1 MNSNGVDKIF
11 SKWRKYHRIAL
22 EVPYTT
28 HCDLLPL
35 IADNLPLDCT
45 LDLKFISFFKS
56 IATSDN
62 SIIRYTGKCMMKSH
76 TSTLCRNMRHMLYK
90 YDISINEI
98 LSSTKGKIRK
108 MFYNKWLTGIDQEY
122 PFRAN
127 IVKDMYGIK
136 EERYTRIYSN
146 NECNDIIE
154 FFCTYVNEPFI

>member
-1 MNSNGVDKIF
+1 
-11 SKWRKYHRIAL
+11 
-22 EVPYTT
+22 
-28 HCDLLPL
+28 
-35 IADNLPLDCT
+35 
-45 LDLKFISFFKS
+45 
-56 IATSDN
+56 
-62 SIIRYTGKCMMKSH
+62 MKSH
-76 TSTLCRNMRHMLYK
+76 TSTLCRNMRHVLYK